1 MICHT
6 NGNHSLTH
14 KNDEQTNIMAQTK
27 ANQDPL
33 ALKLMRTAFKYLTP
47 LLPGT
52 MSRYAYN
59 LWLTP
64 PRMNPPER
72 ELRYIESAKQST
84 ISVEGQNIK
93 LWHWGEGPTVLFIHG
108 WGGRGTQIS
117 CFVDDLVKAGFQVVG
132 VDLPAHGQSDGK
144 QTNALIMAKAL
155 KAVINQI
162 DNLHSIITH
171 SFGAV
176 ILGLD
181 YDANLSTKNIVMICP
196 PATMNTAFN
205 QFSSMLQL
213 PQTIIDYI
221 IKTMKQNFGNDIL
234 DRVSLSKNANQ
245 MIQPTLV
252 IHDVQD
258 DVVPIADGK
267 IIASILKQGSFY
279 ETNGLG
285 HRKILY
291 DQGIVTRTVQFITTA
306 K

>member
-1 MICHT
+1 
-6 NGNHSLTH
+6 
-14 KNDEQTNIMAQTK
+14 MAQTK

-33 ALKLMRTAFKYLTP
+33 ALKLMRTAFKFLTP

-72 ELRYIESAKQST
+72 ELRYIESAKQSA

-162 DNLHSIITH
+162 DNLHSVITH

-181 YDANLSTKNIVMICP
+181 YDANLPINNIVMICP

-252 IHDVQD
+252 IHDTQD
-258 DVVPIADGK
+258 DVVPFEDGK

-291 DQGIVTRTVQFITTA
+291 DQSIVSRTLAFITTA
-306 K
+306 SK

>member
-1 MICHT
+1 
-6 NGNHSLTH
+6 
-14 KNDEQTNIMAQTK
+14 MAQTK